1 MPSLEPV
8 QVVTGV
14 SSVLGLL
21 ALLAYLYFL
30 QQTKSAE
37 RSVREIVGGERP
49 YLSQQ
54 IVQILETF
62 HDDNVRLE
70 ALKRVTEAES
80 DDEEKLLEKVRNN
93 VDVMRL
99 TSISTR
105 RSLKTAGLSAVMF
118 AVIAAGGLGYYL
130 LAHEGASSQYNPTPS
145 ASNDVT
151 QAAKE
156 KVIRALATS
165 AQGGCA
171 EDIMGPMLIEACE
184 QQRARNSQMLGS
196 LGTIVGST
204 FMGMQEIGR
213 GTEAEAYRVEFERGT
228 MIWLASVDSAG
239 KLQVLLSDGQIL
251 PK

>member
-1 MPSLEPV
+1 MSSLEPV

-62 HDDNVRLE
+62 HDDSSRLE

-99 TSISTR
+99 TSTSAR
-105 RSLKTAGLSAVMF
+105 RSLKTAGLSTVTF
-118 AVIAAGGLGYYL
+118 AVIAAAGLGYYWL
-130 LAHEGASSQYNPTPS
+130 SPKDPSSRDNSLPS
-145 ASNDVT
+145 ASSNASEV
-151 QAAKE
+151 AKE
-156 KVIRALATS
+156 KLIQALATS

-184 QQRARNSQMLGS
+184 QQRARNSQLLGS

-204 FMGMQEIGR
+204 FMGLQEMGN
-213 GTEAEAYRVEFERGT
+213 GNKAEAYRVEFERGT
-228 MIWLASVDSAG
+228 MIWLASVDSTG